1 MRTTTKI
8 EASFLKNSNTKPHRP
23 MPVSFKEGF
32 GEVARV
38 TDSIILLTKNFND
51 FQAHKDIAS
60 LNLLTASALTV

>member
-1 MRTTTKI
+1 
-8 EASFLKNSNTKPHRP
+8 